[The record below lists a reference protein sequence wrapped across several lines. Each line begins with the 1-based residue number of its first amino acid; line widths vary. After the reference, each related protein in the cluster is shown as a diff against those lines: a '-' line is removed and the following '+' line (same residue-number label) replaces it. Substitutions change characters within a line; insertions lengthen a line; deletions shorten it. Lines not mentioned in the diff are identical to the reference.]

1 MPTYTTPPV
10 WYNKTG
16 SKINIFNN
24 DTYYYNSLSGINN
37 IAIGQGSIAGNSSGD
52 IFSAIAIGDYSK
64 AINDGAIAI
73 GTQDDN
79 SGNLTKAVGT
89 YSIAIGTGAQTGP
102 DSDDGEADGIAIGG
116 GSRSYKGGIAIGRS
130 ASADG
135 NVIQLGN
142 NNQSYTLNIG
152 NGTGTIQAGSYKIG
166 EKIVIDNNRSISG
179 NSLNI
184 NNNKLRVSSNGSV
197 SSKNYIYTT
206 DFVSAYSYRINNRF
220 GDYTTVIDSDKNIVG
235 NSIEATG
242 DINTSSNIQTNG
254 MNRITSTGIMAPSK
268 FDFSTMSN
276 CAYTTDTLVK
286 YIEVNVPS
294 GTTRHGSSSFGANI
308 PRQGYDA
315 GQASRQLLLAVVSI
329 KTNLE
334 VADPNYFQSVY
345 TGFLTGV
352 IGANQ
357 GTCIFPVYTGDGNGL
372 GHSWGT
378 IRLSYQP
385 YSWFDYVNRPGVRN
399 APMCYLSYDRK
410 ESFDNVSC
418 TIKVSLYPIGIFGLN
433 SI

>member
-1 MPTYTTPPV
+1 MPKYTTPPV
-10 WYNKTG
+10 WY
-16 SKINIFNN
+16 
-24 DTYYYNSLSGINN
+24 DE
-37 IAIGQGSIAGNSSGD
+37 
-52 IFSAIAIGDYSK
+52 
-64 AINDGAIAI
+64 
-73 GTQDDN
+73 
-79 SGNLTKAVGT
+79 SGNLNQMLTGDARSVSTGPKNTSIGYGSYAGIANGSGGSVCIGFGAHGGDEAIVVGSLT
-89 YSIAIGTGAQTGP
+89 NADSGSIAIGCGLQVTGG
-102 DSDDGEADGIAIGG
+102 GIGIGG
-116 GSRSYKGGIAIGRS
+116 DAT
-130 ASADG
+130 AG
-135 NVIQLGN
+135 NIQLGN
-142 NNQSYTLNIG
+142 NSKSYNLKIG
-152 NGTGTIQAGSYKIG
+152 NGTGIIQAGSYEIG

-184 NNNKLRVSSNGSV
+184 NDNKLKVNSDGSV

-206 DFVSAYSYRINNRF
+206 DYVSAYSYRINNKF

-308 PRQGYDA
+308 PGQSYDTK
-315 GQASRQLLLAVVSI
+315 QASRQLLLAVVSI